1 MFGNKLKEA
10 RIAKKLKQSELG
22 ELLGL
27 KNTTISNWE
36 QGISNPDVE
45 IIGKLCEILDV
56 SADYFFENL
65 ASKEILSFSE
75 KEIIKKY
82 RILDNHGITV
92 INFILDNEYSRCIKQ
107 QELLS
112 STTILKPNYT
122 CGLSAGTGMYVF
134 DDIPTNQI
142 EVPIKYDYID
152 FVINVRGDSMEPTYS
167 NDDKVMIVK
176 KENINIGEIGAFMIN
191 GEAYIKE
198 LGTNGLISHNK
209 KYPLIEFKE
218 DMRIDCIGKVI
229 GKLIE

>member
-1 MFGNKLKEA
+1 MGLSANLKEA
-10 RIAKKLKQSELG
+10 RLKK
-22 ELLGL
+22 GL
-27 KNTTISNWE
+27 TQEDLANLIGKTKNVISNWE
-36 QGISNPDVE
+36 RGDNKPDADTLFF
-45 IIGKLCEILDV
+45 LCDILDV
-56 SADYFFENL
+56 DANFLLGWDKNENL
-65 ASKEILSFSE
+65 SLSLKEQDY
-75 KEIIKKY
+75 IKKY
-82 RILDNHGITV
+82 RELDEHGTKIVDFVLNGEYERCKETS
-92 INFILDNEYSRCIKQ
+92 INLN
-107 QELLS
+107 
-112 STTILKPNYT
+112 TILKPNYQ

-142 EVPIKYDYID
+142 EVPIEYDYID

-198 LGTNGLISHNK
+198 LGANGLISHNK